1 MRSLEWLEDR
11 LSSLDAA
18 VILVAHDR
26 WFLEAVATAVLEL
39 EAGRSLFFRGPWH
52 EWRREKSA
60 RTISAGKAVARHEAD
75 IARLERF
82 VARFRASTPK
92 MARKAQAKLTQ
103 IARVEKERSRAAA
116 ELDSLT
122 RRGKSLG
129 FDFLKPPRSGR
140 TVVSVEGLDV
150 AAGDRPLLHDV
161 TFAIDRGEH
170 VGLVGPN
177 GSGKTTLIETLLG
190 GTLGYGVVPAYFSQQ
205 GTELDER
212 GSVLDCAQRATGLQ
226 RPQAQTLLGRF
237 LFSGWEVHERPVTA
251 LSGGERRRLSLA
263 LLVASGAN
271 FLVLDE
277 PTNHLDLESREALEE
292 ALEAFPGTVLLVS
305 HDRAVLDAVARRTL
319 AIEDGTVR
327 SYDGGWADYARLVS
341 ERAMSRGQTQGQTP
355 GQTPARPR
363 RARRRRRRRQLSDRD
378 GLVELE
384 AEIEAKEREI
394 AELER
399 TLAEDWAN
407 VDAAA
412 GYRRAREELEG
423 LLARWEQLFEQ
434 TSA

>member
-1 MRSLEWLEDR
+1 
-11 LSSLDAA
+11 

-52 EWRREKSA
+52 EWRREKAA
-60 RTISAGKAVARHEAD
+60 RAIAAGKAVARHEVD

-82 VARFRASTPK
+82 VERFRYKRSK
-92 MARKAQAKLTQ
+92 ARQAQAKLTQ
-103 IARVEKERSRAAA
+103 IARLEEERSRAAG
-116 ELDSLT
+116 ELGSLT
-122 RRGKSLG
+122 KRSKSLG
-129 FDFLKPPRSGR
+129 FEFLKPPRSGR
-140 TVVSVEGLDV
+140 TVVSVEGLEV
-150 AAGDRPLLHDV
+150 SAGSRPLLHEV

-177 GSGKTTLIETLLG
+177 GSGKTTMIETLLARP
-190 GTLGYGVVPAYFSQQ
+190 LGYGVIPAYFSQQ

-237 LFSGWEVHERPVTA
+237 LFSGWEVHEKPVAA

-277 PTNHLDLESREALEE
+277 PTNHLDLASREALEE

-319 AIEDGTVR
+319 AIEGGTVR

-341 ERAMSRGQTQGQTP
+341 ERAVRPESSGQTQKPSPAPSGRVKSQ
-355 GQTPARPR
+355 PARASAKRSP
-363 RARRRRRRRQLSDRD
+363 

-384 AEIEAKEREI
+384 ADIEAKEREV
-394 AELER
+394 AELEG
-399 TLAEDWAN
+399 TLAGDWAN

-412 GYRRAREELEG
+412 AYRRAREELEA
-423 LLARWEQLFEQ
+423 LIARWEQLFEQ